1 MWRGIW
7 GIDRPQLELFRAE
20 ELDKVGADFRNCELY
35 RYATD
40 RHQARHRGGKE
51 MRLKTIVIAILLGLV
66 LLAIGF
72 LIGRDAVP
80 TEIIGDAAYYEI
92 P

>member
-1 MWRGIW
+1 
-7 GIDRPQLELFRAE
+7 
-20 ELDKVGADFRNCELY
+20 
-35 RYATD
+35 
-40 RHQARHRGGKE
+40 

-92 P
+92 PISKDKTAQIY

>member
-1 MWRGIW
+1 M
-7 GIDRPQLELFRAE
+7 ID
-20 ELDKVGADFRNCELY
+20 
-35 RYATD
+35 
-40 RHQARHRGGKE
+40 KE
-51 MRLKTIVIAILLGLV
+51 MGFRTIVIAILLGLV